1 MVLANAARIL
11 RLSRTTLSH
20 IETSEKRRAVPTPSN
35 YLKVPELHMKI
46 LITGGAGYIGTALT
60 QQLLERGDSVR
71 CYDRF
76 NAAID
81 PLLPF
86 FRNSRFEAL
95 KGDIRNE
102 DSLKSALRDVDAICH
117 LAAVVGY
124 PACQRN
130 PELAFDV
137 NVQGS
142 QLLTSLRSKNQLLV
156 FANTG
161 SIYGAVEGGVCSED
175 TPLNPTTIYG
185 RTKMEA
191 EKILLQ
197 SGNAVSYRL
206 ATAFGLS
213 PALRLDL
220 LVNDLCYQ
228 AVRNRNL
235 ILYEA
240 HVQRSF
246 IDVYDIA
253 RAVIHALDNYDLMR
267 GETYNCGD
275 ERMNA
280 SKLELANIIR
290 QQTEFYMHIAE
301 IGKDEDRRDY
311 DVRYDKIR
319 ATGYQT
325 TTTLKEGISQ
335 LISAFRYL
343 RVPSPYVRG
352 SA

>member
-1 MVLANAARIL
+1 
-11 RLSRTTLSH
+11 
-20 IETSEKRRAVPTPSN
+20 
-35 YLKVPELHMKI
+35 MKI

-60 QQLLERGDSVR
+60 QLLLERGDTVR
-71 CYDRF
+71 CYDKLDSR
-76 NAAID
+76 ID

-86 FRNSRFEAL
+86 FRNPRYEAV
-95 KGDIRNE
+95 KGDIRDG
-102 DSLKSALRDVDAICH
+102 DSLKYALRDVDAICH
-117 LAAVVGY
+117 LAAVVGF
-124 PACQRN
+124 PACKRN
-130 PELAFDV
+130 PELALEV
-137 NVQGS
+137 NVQGTR
-142 QLLTSLRSKNQLLV
+142 LLTSAQSKDQLLV

-161 SIYGAVEGGVCSED
+161 SIYGAIEGGVCAED
-175 TPLNPTTIYG
+175 TPLNPTTVYG

-191 EKILLQ
+191 EKILLD

-228 AVRNRNL
+228 AIRNRNL
-235 ILYEA
+235 IIYEA
-240 HVQRSF
+240 HVRRSF

-253 RAVIHALDNYDLMR
+253 RALMHALDNYDLMR
-267 GETYNCGD
+267 GEPYNCGD

-280 SKLELANIIR
+280 SKLEIAELI
-290 QQTEFYMHIAE
+290 QQQAEFYLHIAE
-301 IGKDEDRRDY
+301 IGQDEDKRDY

-325 TTTLKEGISQ
+325 TVTLEEGIRQ
-335 LISAFRYL
+335 LIAAFRHL
-343 RVPSPYVRG
+343 RVPSPYDRG